1 MHELTEKIL
10 SGNRRAIAKAITLIE
25 SSREDHQK
33 SAQKLLSDLLTHSG
47 NSIRLGLTGIPGV
60 GKSTFIETFGKML
73 TAKDIKVAVLAVDPS
88 SKITGGSILGD
99 KTRMEELAR
108 DKNAFIRPTPSKGTL
123 GGIARYTR
131 EAMIV
136 LEASGFDLII
146 IETVGVGQSE
156 VAVADLVD
164 MFILL
169 LSPGSGDELQGIKR
183 GIMELADL
191 IVVNK
196 ADGDFKDAAKL
207 AASDVENALHLM
219 KPKSENWTVRTLE
232 ISALNNIGI
241 EEVWHNVEDFK
252 KLMVESGEFDIKRSK
267 QSINSIWSDTSELLI
282 SKIKISSETHIS
294 MLEQQVQQ
302 NKITSRQA
310 AEKLIGTLLK
320 ND

>member
-25 SSREDHQK
+25 SSRDDHQD
-33 SAQKLLSDLLTHSG
+33 SAQALLSDLLPHSG
-47 NSIRLGLTGIPGV
+47 NSIRLGLTGTPGV

-73 TAKDIKVAVLAVDPS
+73 TAKAIKVAVLAVDPS
-88 SKITGGSILGD
+88 SKVTGGSILGD

-136 LEASGFDLII
+136 LEASGYDLII

-164 MFILL
+164 MFVLL
-169 LSPGSGDELQGIKR
+169 LSPGGGDELQGIKR

-191 IVVNK
+191 IIVNK

-207 AASDVENALHLM
+207 AASYVRNALHLM
-219 KPKSENWTVRTLE
+219 KPKSENWTVKTLE
-232 ISALNNIGI
+232 ISSLNNIGI
-241 EEVWHNVEDFK
+241 KDVWKNVEDFR
-252 KLMVESGEFDIKRSK
+252 KLMIESGEFARKRSQ
-267 QSINSIWSDTSELLI
+267 QSISSIWSEISELLI
-282 SKIKISSETHIS
+282 SKIKTSNEADISV
-294 MLEQQVQQ
+294 LELKVRQ

-310 AEKLIGTLLK
+310 AESLINTLLK
-320 ND
+320 NT